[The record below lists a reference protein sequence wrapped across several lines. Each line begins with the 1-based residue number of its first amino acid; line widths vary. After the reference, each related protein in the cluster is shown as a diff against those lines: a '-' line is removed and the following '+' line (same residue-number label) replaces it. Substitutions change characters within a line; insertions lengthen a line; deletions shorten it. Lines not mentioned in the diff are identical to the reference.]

1 MRRPQVRCLVP
12 SPLLLNYFRFF
23 SARSGI
29 NEVALQINV
38 ASSLKEKKKKR
49 ERVRGRDKRRERKKR
64 VLKKRKSF
72 DDDDDVNVPLVSSP
86 KRKPCLSNAV
96 ILRWRTVSPKEKLR
110 AFDRSPSFFPAVL
123 SFRVANQKKNYTE
136 QKSRKST
143 INLGK
148 GRATVETRMKNEET
162 ACEHSI
168 LYIY

>member
-96 ILRWRTVSPKEKLR
+96 ILRWRTISPKEKLR

-123 SFRVANQKKNYTE
+123 SFRVANQKKIIRSKRVE
-136 QKSRKST
+136 RARSIWKKEGQRSKRK
-143 INLGK
+143 
-148 GRATVETRMKNEET
+148 
-162 ACEHSI
+162 
-168 LYIY
+168 